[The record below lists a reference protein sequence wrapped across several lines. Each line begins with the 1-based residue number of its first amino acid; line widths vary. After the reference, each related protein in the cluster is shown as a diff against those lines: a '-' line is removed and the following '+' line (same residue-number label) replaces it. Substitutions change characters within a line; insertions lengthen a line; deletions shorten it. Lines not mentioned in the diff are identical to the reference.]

1 MPDHQQLQPKRFRL
15 NPLARKRW
23 NRFRRHKRG
32 FWSFC
37 LLVALYI
44 MSLFSEFICNDRP
57 LYVRFEG
64 KSYFP
69 VVKFYPD
76 DTFTGSGRLTRPD
89 YKTIRDSDMFSQG
102 AGNRMIF
109 APVPYGPYEIIK
121 PDTLRDEERVDITMR
136 ASPRVGNANINSDY
150 MVVRSLAAQHFLP
163 QDKGRPITEY
173 WNLPAGFRAGIQAR
187 FRNEAASAQRIVLT
201 NESESANVAEISM
214 TAYSPRRDAPR
225 DVRITFREVSAAEP
239 RAHKFTFD
247 AYLELVEPVNSLW
260 SELEETH
267 REALTDLARRAFQ
280 GLTVAMPLDVGDVEY
295 TIQLRKND
303 IQWPFRPVRG
313 HWLGIDNAGRDVL
326 ARILYGLR
334 TSMTFGLLLVA
345 FSMGFGILMGALQG
359 YYGGRVD
366 LVAQRIIEIWST
378 IPFLYVMILLGSMYG
393 RSFSLLLFCY
403 GIFNW
408 IGISYYV
415 RAEFLRLRNMPF
427 VDAAR
432 CLGLSSSSIMFKHIL
447 PNALT
452 PIITFLPFSLVG
464 AIGSL
469 AVLDYL
475 GFGLPPPT
483 PSWGELLQQ
492 AQSFRWAWW
501 LILYPS
507 LSLFVVILLGVFMGE
522 GVRDAY
528 DPKPVTRME

>member
-1 MPDHQQLQPKRFRL
+1 M

-23 NRFRRHKRG
+23 NRFRRHRRG
-32 FWSFC
+32 FGALC
-37 LLVALYI
+37 LLLALYGV
-44 MSLFSEFICNDRP
+44 SLFSELICNDRP
-57 LYVRFEG
+57 LYVKFAGR
-64 KSYFP
+64 SYFP
-69 VVKFYPD
+69 VFRFYPD
-76 DTFTGSGRLTRPD
+76 DTFTGSGRQTRPD
-89 YKTIRDSDMFSQG
+89 YKAIRASEEFS
-102 AGNRMIF
+102 AHPGNRMIF
-109 APVPYGPYEIIK
+109 PLFPHGPYEIMK
-121 PDTLRDEERVDITMR
+121 PESLRDEERVDVRLR
-136 ASPRVGNANINSDY
+136 AAPRVGNANLDPDFR
-150 MVVRSLAAQHFLP
+150 VTRSQA
-163 QDKGRPITEY
+163 
-173 WNLPAGFRAGIQAR
+173 AGFILPDDPSIPLVEVWNFPPGWIDAMHAR
-187 FRNEAASAQRIVLT
+187 FSNLTAPAFRALVTNRADRTSVVEAGLA
-201 NESESANVAEISM
+201 
-214 TAYSPRRDAPR
+214 AYSPRREPPR
-225 DVRITFREVSAAEP
+225 DVRVTFREPMEGAANTHVFVFD
-239 RAHKFTFD
+239 RAMNMAD
-247 AYLELVEPVNSLW
+247 PVDPFWDSIP
-260 SELEETH
+260 EED
-267 REALTDLARRAFQ
+267 RDRLTDLARRAFDGLSVSPPLLIQ
-280 GLTVAMPLDVGDVEY
+280 GVEY
-295 TIQLRKND
+295 LVQLRKND
-303 IQWPFRPVRG
+303 VQWPFRPAPG

-345 FSMGFGILMGALQG
+345 FSMAFGILMGALQG
-359 YYGGRVD
+359 YYGGKVD
-366 LVAQRIIEIWST
+366 LIAQRFIEIWST

-403 GIFNW
+403 GLFNW

-432 CLGLSSSSIMFKHIL
+432 CLGISSSGIMFRHIL

-452 PIITFLPFSLVG
+452 PIIAFFPFSLVG

-507 LSLFVVILLGVFMGE
+507 LALFIVMLLGVFMGE

-528 DPKPVTRME
+528 DPKPVMRME

>member
-1 MPDHQQLQPKRFRL
+1 M

-23 NRFRRHKRG
+23 NRFRRHRRG
-32 FWSFC
+32 FWSLV
-37 LLVALYI
+37 LLVVLYAV
-44 MSLFSEFICNDRP
+44 SLFSELICNDRP
-57 LYVRFEG
+57 LYVNYG
-64 KSYFP
+64 GTSYFP
-69 VVKFYPD
+69 VFRFYPD

-89 YKTIRDSDMFSQG
+89 YKVIRDSESFS
-102 AGNRMIF
+102 ANPANKMVF
-109 APVPYGPYEIIK
+109 PFFPYGPYEIIR
-121 PDTLRDEERVDITMR
+121 PESLRDEEEVVVSLR
-136 ASPRVGNANINSDY
+136 ATPRVGNMNIDPDY
-150 MVVRSLAAQHFLP
+150 RVIRSQSADYFLP
-163 QDKGRPITEY
+163 TNRQEAITST
-173 WNLPAGFRAGIQAR
+173 WNLSPEFREAVRTR
-187 FRNEAASAQRIVLT
+187 FRNTAAPAIRIVLT
-201 NESESANVAEISM
+201 NGTDEGRATEISM
-214 TAYSPRRDAPR
+214 SAYTSRREPPR
-225 DVRITFREVSAAEP
+225 DVRITFREVTTGP
-239 RAHKFTFD
+239 VKTHTLKFD
-247 AYLELVEPVNSLW
+247 RDLELTGKIDALW
-260 SELEETH
+260 GTLGAGHRAELKE
-267 REALTDLARRAFQ
+267 LARRAFD
-280 GLTVAMPLDVGDVEY
+280 GTVTASPKVMNEVEY
-295 TIQLRKND
+295 TIQLKKND
-303 IQWPFRPVRG
+303 VQWPFRPVRK
-313 HWLGIDNAGRDVL
+313 HVLGIDNAGRDVL

-345 FSMGFGILMGALQG
+345 FSMGFGIIMGALQG
-359 YYGGRVD
+359 YYGGKVD
-366 LVAQRIIEIWST
+366 LVAQRLIEIWST

-415 RAEFLRLRNMPF
+415 RAEFLKLRNMPF

-432 CLGLSSSSIMFKHIL
+432 CLGIPSSHIMYRHIL

-452 PIITFLPFSLVG
+452 PIITFFPFSLVG

-507 LSLFVVILLGVFMGE
+507 LALFVVMLLGVFMGE

-528 DPKPVTRME
+528 DPKPVMRME